1 VDRLFAM
8 SLPFARAV
16 LASLLLPL
24 PLFAA
29 PVQPGEQFV
38 HKDWMAVC
46 DNSFACSAIAL
57 APDGV
62 TDAPQIVIERG
73 SGEEAVTVRI
83 RIDAPQPGEY
93 RIRVGR
99 RIIASG
105 AIASGEWPIRIE
117 GETALTLARAIG
129 RGQTITIDDGKGK
142 LLGKRTLDGSAAA
155 LRHIDATQ
163 NRARTR
169 QALFATG
176 KRTLTPRIA
185 ALPAIVARRIGK
197 QAPVPDA
204 GTIVGVIDGS
214 KCTDEPMAVTENSAI
229 SLGRADGK
237 RKVLVLI
244 SCGSGAYNMSFAP
257 YVGTSNDGRKWAFAP
272 ARFDYPDKPD
282 EAMDG
287 VTLLSNVDWDAPTQ
301 QLNAFHKGRGLG
313 DCGRTQRY
321 VWDGEMF
328 RLLEL
333 RAMDEC
339 RGSIEWPVIWR
350 ASVEYR
356 D

>member
-1 VDRLFAM
+1 MDRLFAM
-8 SLPFARAV
+8 SLPFARAA
-16 LASLLLPL
+16 LAFLLLPL

-38 HKDWMAVC
+38 HKDWMAAC

-57 APDGV
+57 APDGQN
-62 TDAPQIVIERG
+62 DAPQIVIDRG
-73 SGEEAVTVRI
+73 SGTEAVSVRI
-83 RIDAPQPGEY
+83 HIEAPGPGDY
-93 RIRVGR
+93 RIRVNR

-105 AIASGEWPIRIE
+105 SLASGEWPIRIE
-117 GETALTLARAIG
+117 GEKALTLARAIG
-129 RGQTITIDDGKGK
+129 RGQTVTIDDGQGR

-155 LRHIDATQ
+155 LIHIDAIQ

-169 QALFATG
+169 QALFAVG
-176 KRTLTPRIA
+176 KRAAAPRAA
-185 ALPAIVARRIGK
+185 ALPTIVAQRIGK
-197 QAPVPDA
+197 QAPLPDA
-204 GTIVGVIDGS
+204 GTIVGVIEGS

-244 SCGSGAYNMSFAP
+244 SCGAGAYNMSFAP
-257 YVGTSNDGRKWAFAP
+257 YIGTSNDGRKWGFAP
-272 ARFDYPDKPD
+272 ARFDYPEKPD
-282 EAMDG
+282 EGMDG
-287 VTLLSNVDWDAPTQ
+287 VTLLSNVDWDATAQ
-301 QLNAFHKGRGLG
+301 QLSAFHKGRGLG
-313 DCGRTQRY
+313 DCGRAQRY